1 MTSLTQNLL
10 DKNDVLNPTTQE
22 AFESFNNGNE
32 DWLEP

>member
-10 DKNDVLNPTTQE
+10 EEDYVPFPATQE
-22 AFESFNNGNE
+22 AIDSFNGNE

>member
-10 DKNDVLNPTTQE
+10 DKDVVLNPATQE
-22 AFESFNNGNE
+22 AFVSFYTGNE

>member
-10 DKNDVLNPTTQE
+10 EENYVLISTTQE
-22 AFESFNNGNE
+22 AIESFSGNE